1 MQTLQPPL
9 AWYYMWSPKFEVFHR
24 IIQSTFTDKDVQL
37 HPIYLDQS
45 HFDKEL
51 YKAKG
56 QHHWSG
62 CVLKLDLLLE
72 RMRLTEHKGQY
83 IVFSDADIYAR
94 PGIADKLNESIKEGK
109 DMYFLQETF
118 TDARANIGLNLLK
131 CTEEV
136 CKFWEGVRAEVLR
149 EGTHDQ
155 LVTNQHLVKTSLSW
169 KLLDQTC
176 LNSNMVNHTNKD
188 TFLYCQMLCSCRG
201 YEPDMAEK
209 LFGYLHFF
217 SLEPYL
223 AFIPPIVQAFL
234 ARMHEA
240 FKLSIPPYIIYRL
253 G

>member
-1 MQTLQPPL
+1 
-9 AWYYMWSPKFEVFHR
+9 MWSPNFEVFHR

-51 YKAKG
+51 YKTKG

-72 RMRLTEHKGQY
+72 RMRLTEHKGKY
-83 IVFSDADIYAR
+83 IVFSDADIYVR

-118 TDARANIGLNLLK
+118 TDARANIGLNLFK

-136 CKFWEGVRAEVLR
+136 YKFWEGVREEVLR

-169 KLLDQTC
+169 KLLDQSC
-176 LNSNMVNHTNKD
+176 LNSNMVNYDNKD
-188 TFLYCQMLCSCRG
+188 KFLYCQMLCSCRG

-209 LFGYLHFF
+209 LFGYLNFF

-223 AFIPPIVQAFL
+223 AFIPPPIQAFL
-234 ARMHEA
+234 ARMHEV
-240 FKLSIPPYIIYRL
+240 FKLPIPPYIIYRF

>member
-1 MQTLQPPL
+1 
-9 AWYYMWSPKFEVFHR
+9 MWSPKFEVFHR

-62 CVLKLDLLLE
+62 CVLKLDLMLE
-72 RMRLTEHKGQY
+72 RMRLTEHKDQY
-83 IVFSDADIYAR
+83 IVFSDADIYVR
-94 PGIADKLNESIKEGK
+94 PGIGAKLNEYIKDGK

-118 TDARANIGLNLLK
+118 EAKSANIGLMLLK
-131 CTEEV
+131 CTEDI
-136 CKFWEGVRAEVLR
+136 CKFWEEVRAEVLR
-149 EGTHDQ
+149 DGTHDQ
-155 LVTNQHLVKTSLSW
+155 TITNKYLAKTTLSW
-169 KLLDQTC
+169 KYLDQTC
-176 LNSNMVNHTNKD
+176 MNSNMVNYTNKN

-209 LFGYLHFF
+209 LFGYIGFF

-223 AFIPPIVQAFL
+223 AFIPPVIQAFL
-234 ARMHEA
+234 AKMHEV
-240 FKLSIPPYIIYRL
+240 FKLPIPSYIIYRL

>member
-1 MQTLQPPL
+1 MIKMPPL
-9 AWYYMWSPKFEVFHR
+9 SWYYMWSPKFEVFHH
-24 IIQSTFTDKDVQL
+24 IIQDTFQDPDVQL

-72 RMRLTEHKGQY
+72 RMRLTEHKGKY
-83 IVFSDADIYAR
+83 IVFSDADIYVR
-94 PGIADKLNESIKEGK
+94 KGIGAKLNTYMEEGK

-118 TDARANIGLNLLK
+118 TDPSANIGLILVK

-136 CKFWEGVRAEVLR
+136 CRFWEGVRAEVLR
-149 EGTHDQ
+149 DGTHDQ
-155 LVTNQHLVKTSLSW
+155 LITNQHLKTTSLSW
-169 KLLDQTC
+169 ALLDQSC
-176 LNSNMVNHTNKD
+176 MNSNMINNSNID

-201 YEPDMAEK
+201 YEADMAEK
-209 LFGYLHFF
+209 LFGYCSFI

-223 AFIPPIVQAFL
+223 SYIPPPVQAFF
-234 ARMHEA
+234 ANMHEA
-240 FKLSIPPYIIYRL
+240 FKLPVPSYIIYRFK
-253 G
+253 

>member
-1 MQTLQPPL
+1 
-9 AWYYMWSPKFEVFHR
+9 MWSPAFEVFHR
-24 IIQSTFTDKDVQL
+24 IIQDTFRDKDVQL

-72 RMRLTEHKGQY
+72 RMRLTEHKNSY

-94 PGIADKLNESIKEGK
+94 SGIGAKLHEYSKEGK

-118 TDARANIGLNLLK
+118 TDARANIGLILLK

-136 CKFWEGVRAEVLR
+136 CMFWEGVRSEVLR
-149 EGTHDQ
+149 DGTHDQ
-155 LVTNQHLVKTSLSW
+155 LITNQHLEKTSLSW
-169 KLLDQTC
+169 GFLDQTC
-176 LNSNMVNHTNKD
+176 LNSNMVNPATAK

-201 YEPDMAEK
+201 YELDMAEK

-223 AFIPPIVQAFL
+223 PFIPGVIQAYL
-234 ARMHEA
+234 GKMHEA
-240 FKLSIPPYIIYRL
+240 FKLPIPSYIKYRFA
-253 G
+253 

>member
-1 MQTLQPPL
+1 MPPPL
-9 AWYYMWSPKFEVFHR
+9 SWYYMWSPKFEVFHR
-24 IIQSTFTDKDVQL
+24 IIQDTFRDKDVQL

-45 HFDKEL
+45 CFDKEL

-72 RMRLTEHKGQY
+72 RMRLTEHKDQY

-94 PGIADKLNESIKEGK
+94 PGIGAKLNEYIKDGK

-118 TDARANIGLNLLK
+118 EAKSANIGLNLLK

-136 CKFWEGVRAEVLR
+136 RRFWEGVRDEVLR

-155 LVTNQHLVKTSLSW
+155 TVTNQHLAKTSLSW
-169 KLLDQTC
+169 GYLDQTC
-176 LNSNMVNHTNKD
+176 MNSNMINHSNVH

-209 LFGYLHFF
+209 LFSYLNFF

-223 AFIPPIVQAFL
+223 PFIDPVIQACL
-234 ARMHEA
+234 AQMHDV
-240 FKLSIPPYIIYRL
+240 FKLPIPMYIKYRL
-253 G
+253 GSQ